1 MCIDDPIPSYLRFGK
16 YLLRVQY
23 EGQVKTCR
31 RCNVPGHLAQECR
44 QMLCFNCEVIG
55 HHARDCPAG
64 VRCCICKEPGHMAI
78 DCRHSWYRRPL
89 SHRDAVDAEPPRQPA
104 ADPLP
109 VDVPPT
115 TLDAENADSG
125 DVDLDSTLVENA
137 EDSAG
142 SEDDSLEAEFDQPLA
157 SALSSEPAPDLLT
170 SQGLIKDAPD
180 VQVPGVQVSPVSS
193 LTDTSVESDDSE
205 PESIAASELMDSD
218 AVPDNMSLVS
228 ERPSRRR
235 KRSQHGSSRR
245 AALGKSSRLSVVSED
260 APT

>member
-1 MCIDDPIPSYLRFGK
+1 
-16 YLLRVQY
+16 
-23 EGQVKTCR
+23 
-31 RCNVPGHLAQECR
+31 
-44 QMLCFNCEVIG
+44 MLCFNCEVIG

-89 SHRDAVDAEPPRQPA
+89 SHRDAVDAESPSQPA
-104 ADPLP
+104 ADPPP

-125 DVDLDSTLVENA
+125 DLDLDSPPVENTE

-142 SEDDSLEAEFDQPLA
+142 YEDDSLEAEFEKPLA

-180 VQVPGVQVSPVSS
+180 VQVPGVQEFPVSS
-193 LTDTSVESDDSE
+193 LTDTSVESDESE
-205 PESIAASELMDSD
+205 PESIATSELMDSD
-218 AVPDNMSLVS
+218 AVPDNMSPVS

-235 KRSQHGSSRR
+235 KRSRHGSSRC